1 MRHQNHNIFQVLDQ
15 HQRGGTSMNSCVK
28 FGTGS
33 LAMIKS
39 YATFYIHH
47 YKFGT
52 QAIHSFTGLKVK
64 EQRKYLY

>member
-1 MRHQNHNIFQVLDQ
+1 
-15 HQRGGTSMNSCVK
+15 MNSCVK

-52 QAIHSFTGLKVK
+52 QAIHSFTGLKVI